1 MVLLKMKKIFLLILP
16 VLLLLAGCA
25 AVPESY
31 NEIKKAKELYE
42 KLDSACVVMV
52 DNKSGGELMEFRFY
66 INKKDEMLL
75 SYESFENGEK
85 AYSDGVQFFYKTGD
99 SEGWT
104 AVTPKDEAYIYN
116 IYNRKYRYPY
126 ARGGLFFLDGTS
138 VSTVET
144 AEDGRL
150 ITYVYDCGKLND
162 YAADKLDGVS
172 SFSALTCVYRLNAD
186 GYIVEFTEKGT
197 VTDDSENVSD
207 IDITY
212 RITEMNELTGIENPV
227 DYVLAE

>member
-1 MVLLKMKKIFLLILP
+1 MRKLFLLILP
-16 VLLLLAGCA
+16 VLLLLTGCT
-25 AVPESY
+25 AVPVPENY

-52 DNKSGGELMEFRFY
+52 DNQSGAELMEFRFY
-66 INKKDEMLL
+66 INKKDEMIL
-75 SYESFENGEK
+75 SYDSFENGEK
-85 AYSDGVQFFYKTGD
+85 AYSDGVQFFYKTEG

-116 IYNRKYRYPY
+116 IYNREYRYPY

-144 AEDGRL
+144 AEVGGDRL
-150 ITYVYDCGKLND
+150 ITYVYDCDKLND
-162 YAADKLDGVS
+162 YAVTKLDGVS
-172 SFSALTCVYRLNAD
+172 SFSALTCVYRINAD
-186 GYIVEFTEKGT
+186 GYIVEFTEKG
-197 VTDDSENVSD
+197 VMTDDSENVSD

-212 RITEMNELTGIENPV
+212 RITDMNELTGVENPV
-227 DYVLAE
+227 DYVLTE